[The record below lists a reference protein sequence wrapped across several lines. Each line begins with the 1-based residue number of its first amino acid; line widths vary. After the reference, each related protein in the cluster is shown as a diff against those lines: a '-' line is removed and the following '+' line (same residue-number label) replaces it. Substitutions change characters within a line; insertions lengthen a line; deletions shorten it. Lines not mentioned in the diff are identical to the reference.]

1 MAGRDGI
8 RLLWRRLLTR
18 ILVGEYA
25 GVPARDVD
33 LRRDTRG
40 RPWAAHRGR
49 RLELGFSPSRSRD
62 WIACAVG
69 PLPLGLDIEA
79 EPAVHRPVP
88 PAMAKSVLH
97 PAERTP
103 GPVSRAELLRVWT
116 LKEALA
122 KATGHGIGR
131 GGLSAIRTDLRAAGS
146 VLVDAGAWADAE
158 DWQLRPLDLGVPLYA
173 ALAVRTTDRGTH
185 APAVHVS
192 TRSLL
197 PHSLDR
203 SADRSTPP

>member
-1 MAGRDGI
+1 MAGRDGV

-33 LRRDTRG
+33 LRHDNRG
-40 RPWAAHRGR
+40 RPWAAHHGR

-69 PLPLGLDIEA
+69 PLPLGLDIE
-79 EPAVHRPVP
+79 ERPTVRRPVP
-88 PAMAKSVLH
+88 PAMAKGVLH

-103 GPVSRAELLRVWT
+103 GPVGRAELLRVWT

-122 KATGHGIGR
+122 KATGHGIGH
-131 GGLSAIRTDLRAAGS
+131 GGLSAMHTDLRAAGS
-146 VLVDAGAWADAE
+146 VLVDAGAWADAG
-158 DWQLRPLDLGVPLYA
+158 DWQLRPLDLGVPVYA
-173 ALAVRTTDRGTH
+173 ALAVRATGRGTR

-197 PHSLDR
+197 PHCPGCR
-203 SADRSTPP
+203 GTPGGR